1 MHVLA
6 NDSVT
11 AISTSKSNRNEL
23 WIASDELKAATGF
36 DLKPEGACLGE
47 LCVPIRQDADNELY
61 EFDGETGWVNATA
74 LAAKLNQ
81 PLITDTE
88 EGVWSFG
95 AVPSERA
102 STLESA
108 IAPDFEIADRDGE
121 TIRMKDYRGKKVL
134 LVTWASW

>member
-6 NDSVT
+6 NDTVRTLANSLEDSDT
-11 AISTSKSNRNEL
+11 L
-23 WIASDELKAATGF
+23 WIASDELEGATGF
-36 DLKPEGACLGE
+36 ELKSEGACLGDVC
-47 LCVPIRQDADNELY
+47 LPIRQDGDNEL
-61 EFDGETGWVNATA
+61 FKTQGGKRWVNVSL

-81 PLITDTE
+81 PFLVDRE

-95 AVPSERA
+95 ALPSMRA

-108 IAPDFEIADRDGE
+108 VAPDFAIADRSGK
-121 TIRMKDYRGKKVL
+121 TIRLSDYRGKKVL